1 MRTAG
6 RFQLATMLSS
16 LKAEKNC
23 AKFILERLYFY
34 FGVIGQKVLMD
45 PSPNK

>member
-23 AKFILERLYFY
+23 AKFILGMLYFG
-34 FGVIGQKVLMD
+34 FG
-45 PSPNK
+45 